1 LRWPVAGVVTAVAV
15 TSVMDATGLSA
26 FSSLPLLP
34 LLAIF
39 WYLQRFSAKEIGFA
53 WGRPPALRSY
63 GLAIAYP
70 LLVMGAIAGIA
81 ALFGALHPAAAPHS
95 KHSLWFNL
103 LLVGGTTIPV
113 ALLTEEGFFRGW
125 LWASLGRNG
134 QGKAGIVILTS
145 LAFAVWHWSSVML
158 PTGFNPPISQV
169 PVFLLN
175 AALLGAAWGMM
186 RLLSGSIVVASVS
199 HGVWNGLA
207 YVLFGFGTH
216 VGALGIANTA
226 VYGPEVGV
234 LGLLLNLGFAAILWP
249 LCARARAFNDDEPAR
264 SAPPATNEPNRS

>member
-1 LRWPVAGVVTAVAV
+1 MVAAVAV
-15 TSVMDATGLSA
+15 TSAMDATGLSA
-26 FSSLPLLP
+26 LSSLPLLP

-53 WGRPPALRSY
+53 WGRPQVLRSY

-70 LLVMGAIAGIA
+70 LVVMGAIAGIA
-81 ALFGALHPAAAPHS
+81 ALTGAFHPAGAPHS
-95 KHSLWFNL
+95 KHSVWFNL

-125 LWASLGRNG
+125 FWASLRRTG
-134 QGKAGIVILTS
+134 QGKAAIVILTS
-145 LAFAVWHWSSVML
+145 LAFAIWHWSSVTL

-207 YVLFGFGTH
+207 YVLFGFGTR
-216 VGALGIANTA
+216 VGALGVANTA
-226 VYGPEVGV
+226 MYGPEVGV
-234 LGLLLNLGFAAILWP
+234 LGLLLNLGLAAVLWR
-249 LCARARAFNDDEPAR
+249 LCASAGAFNDDEPAR
-264 SAPPATNEPNRS
+264 SVPPATNEPSRS